1 MMSKAKAKGID
12 KTEKPVEEKKVK
24 HVLRLYVAGTSRRSF
39 RAIKNL
45 QKLLKDGLED
55 EYELEIIDIYQQP
68 IFAKSGHIV
77 AAPTLIKELPPPL
90 RRFVGDLSDTEKIL
104 AGLDFSPRK

>member
-1 MMSKAKAKGID
+1 MSKAKAKGID

-45 QKLLKDGLED
+45 QKLLDGLED
-55 EYELEIIDIYQQP
+55 KYELEIIDIYQQP
-68 IFAKSGHIV
+68 IFAKSGQIV

-104 AGLDFSPRK
+104 AGLDFFPRK